1 MADREQLTTAAGQ
14 PVVDNQNSVTI
25 GERGPVLLED
35 FQLIEKN
42 AHFNR
47 ERVPERVVHAKG
59 AGAWGE
65 LRVTADV
72 TKWTK
77 AKVFSQVGKTTEAL
91 LRFSTVAGEKGSP
104 DTVRDPRGFALKL
117 YTEDGNYDIV
127 GNNTPVFFIRDGM
140 KFPDFIHSQK
150 KDPRSN
156 LPSADAAWD
165 FWALSPESLH
175 QVTILFSDRGT
186 PHGHRH
192 MNGYSSHT
200 YSWINAKGERFWVK
214 YHFKTKQGIKNF
226 TREEAGR
233 MAGQDPDFAT
243 RDLFDAIERGDFPA
257 WRVCVQ
263 IMPEQE
269 ALTYRINPFDLTK
282 VWPHG
287 DYPLQEFG
295 ELVLNRNPNNY
306 FAEIEQAAFEPANIV
321 PGIGFSPD
329 KMLQARIFS
338 YPDTHRYRIGP
349 NYQLLPVNRA
359 RHPDARVR
367 NYQRDGAM
375 RFDENGGIGPNYE
388 PNSLGGPVENP
399 ALKEAAYGFELRG
412 FAERFD
418 KAYPGNDDFT
428 QAGNLFRLLKPEE
441 RERLIGNIVDH
452 MRPVR
457 REVQVRQVRHF
468 YKADPAYGE
477 GVARGLGIDPAEVRE
492 SGTVGKS

>member
-1 MADREQLTTAAGQ
+1 MSEERDQLTTGVGI
-14 PVVDNQNSVTI
+14 PVPDNQNSISV
-25 GERGPVLLED
+25 GPTGPLLLED

-59 AGAWGE
+59 AGAFGE
-65 LRVTADV
+65 LRITADV

-77 AKVFSQVGKTTEAL
+77 AKVFNQIGKTTEAL

-150 KDPRSN
+150 KDPRTATPNPESM
-156 LPSADAAWD
+156 WD
-165 FWALSPESLH
+165 FWSLSPESLH

-192 MNGYSSHT
+192 MNGYGSHT
-200 YSWINAKGERFWVK
+200 FSWINAQGERFWVK

-226 TREEAGR
+226 TREEAAK
-233 MAGQDPDFAT
+233 MAGEDADFST
-243 RDLFDAIERGDFPA
+243 RDLFDAIERGEFPA

-263 IMPEQE
+263 IMPEKD
-269 ALTYRINPFDLTK
+269 ALTYHINPFDLTK

-287 DYPLQEFG
+287 DYPLIEFG
-295 ELVLNRNPNNY
+295 ELVLNRNQENY
-306 FAEIEQAAFEPANIV
+306 FADIEQAAFEPSNVV

-329 KMLQARIFS
+329 KMLQARLFA
-338 YPDTHRYRIGP
+338 YPDTHRYRIGA
-349 NYQLLPVNRA
+349 NYQQLPVNRPH
-359 RHPDARVR
+359 HPAAQVR
-367 NYQRDGAM
+367 NYQRDGSL
-375 RFDENGGIGPNYE
+375 RFDDNGGRGPNYE
-388 PNSLGGPVENP
+388 PNSFGGPVENS
-399 ALKEAAYGFELRG
+399 ALKEAAYGFELQG
-412 FAERFD
+412 FAQRFD
-418 KAYPGNDDFT
+418 KEYPGNDNYT
-428 QAGNLFRLLKPEE
+428 QAGNLFRLMPADA
-441 RERLIGNIVDH
+441 RERLIDNLAGH
-452 MRPVR
+452 MKPVR
-457 REVQVRQVRHF
+457 RDIQVRQLRHF

-477 GVARGLGIDPAEVRE
+477 GVAKGLGVDVAEIR
-492 SGTVGKS
+492 SGDAVTA